1 VKLHLLLAACVVA
14 ISACS
19 TPSSTVLPPVPLSE
33 ISHPIRVVTRWKG
46 SLGFG
51 VYMNYLKLRPYFHQ
65 QVGYGVDYYGLV
77 MAFNPMTGETIWQTN
92 LDLPLSTGPVIIDGR
107 LYTGSSQGNLVALDP
122 KDGHEIWRAQLTS
135 EVLAPPAG
143 EEGIIVVRTVDG
155 RVTGLDAA
163 TGKRRWVV
171 DTSVPLL
178 SLRGT
183 SAPVISE
190 GIVLVGSD
198 SGKLSAMTL
207 IDGTVLW
214 EVQIAEPTGRSELE
228 RMIDIDA
235 TPIVQD
241 GVIYVVTY
249 QGRLV
254 TVQIETGRILWARD
268 ISSYTGMALDESRVY
283 VSDSESRIWAMNR
296 YNGATLWRQDKLLRR
311 AVTAPILKDK
321 YLVVADYNGYVHWL
335 EKEDGKLVARKRI
348 EAGYYLFNPEAKELD
363 QIFPKDNNVL
373 VAPLAED
380 NLVVAVDRL
389 GNIRGYQLSPLA
401 DEPVF

>member
-1 VKLHLLLAACVVA
+1 MRRCALLAACLVIV
-14 ISACS
+14 SACS
-19 TPSSTVLPPVPLSE
+19 TPSSNVLPPVPLPE
-33 ISHPIRVVTRWKG
+33 IKDPIRVLTLWKR

-51 VYMNYLKLRPYFHQ
+51 VYNNYLKLRPYFHQ

-122 KDGHEIWRAQLTS
+122 KDGHELWRTQVSS
-135 EVLAPPAG
+135 EILAPPAG
-143 EEGIIVVRTVDG
+143 EEGIIVVRSVDG
-155 RVTGLDAA
+155 RVTGLDGA

-171 DTSVPLL
+171 DTPVPLL

-198 SGKLSAMTL
+198 SGKLFAMTL

-214 EVQIAEPTGRSELE
+214 EVQIAEATGRSELE

-235 TPIVQD
+235 TPVVVD

-254 TVQIETGRILWARD
+254 TVQMETGRILWARD
-268 ISSYTGMALDESRVY
+268 ISSYTGMTVDKSLVY
-283 VSDSESRIWAMNR
+283 LSDSESRIWALNR
-296 YNGATLWRQDKLLRR
+296 FNGATLWRQDKLLRR
-311 AVTAPILKDK
+311 SVTAPILKND
-321 YLVVADYNGYVHWL
+321 YLVVGDYNGYVHWI
-335 EKEDGKLVARKRI
+335 EKQDGKLVARKRV
-348 EAGYYLFNPEAKELD
+348 EAGYYLFNSEAKELD
-363 QIFPKDNNVL
+363 KIFPKDNNIL

-380 NLVVAVDRL
+380 NLIVAVDRL
-389 GNIRGYQLSPLA
+389 GNIRGYKLSPLP
-401 DEPVF
+401 DEPMF